1 MNRKVQEK
9 IRFNPYKEIT
19 GDTDYKVLLIL
30 NFFYS
35 SHWCQCSYFIDYVFN
50 SLCEH

>member
-19 GDTDYKVLLIL
+19 GDTDYKLLQVQ
-30 NFFYS
+30 S
-35 SHWCQCSYFIDYVFN
+35 FIRTTI
-50 SLCEH
+50 